1 MTKDVQEA
9 YVAVS
14 RLFEESTNS
23 ETDTQLL
30 YHHGLSILFEIFAR
44 FCIAAPEEL
53 LKQLLLAFDP
63 NAPRNIFTI
72 NSLLGKVMHWLQ
84 QLHQRLVSR
93 LEEVAMLRAPELRPH
108 ESAQGSL
115 FALPQSIM
123 FHGSFPAAVREAT
136 TTGRWLLVSIYDDS
150 FASFELYR
158 DTWAND
164 VVQTLITVDYIFWTV
179 DAKSV
184 EGELFCQ
191 AYHCISYPFI
201 AIIDPL
207 TMTIVK
213 NWSSLSVTRASDELQ
228 HFLDSHTIVTPVSTA
243 QVTVESPKGTDLS
256 ESERFE
262 IAITRSL
269 QDNRQEEPSHVENRV
284 RALEVDFIGVIDQYT
299 TSREPDDLVTFQLQV
314 PNRDRTHPVT
324 VCKTTPTLILY
335 AIARKILATEFEH
348 KDYVNVPPFILT
360 THTNTV
366 LFKGSALHFYV
377 KI

>member
-1 MTKDVQEA
+1 
-9 YVAVS
+9 
-14 RLFEESTNS
+14 
-23 ETDTQLL
+23 
-30 YHHGLSILFEIFAR
+30 
-44 FCIAAPEEL
+44 
-53 LKQLLLAFDP
+53 
-63 NAPRNIFTI
+63 
-72 NSLLGKVMHWLQ
+72 MHWLQ

-115 FALPQSIM
+115 FVLPESIM
-123 FHGSFPAAVREAT
+123 FQGSFPAAVREAT

-164 VVQTLITVDYIFWTV
+164 VVQTLITVDYIFWTL

-201 AIIDPL
+201 AVIDPL
-207 TMTIVK
+207 TMIIVK
-213 NWSSLSVTRASDELQ
+213 NWTSLSVTRASDELQ
-228 HFLDSHTIVTPVSTA
+228 HFLDSHTITTPAGTEERVMDTT

-256 ESERFE
+256 ESEQFE

-269 QDNRQEEPSHVENRV
+269 QNNRQEEPSHVENRV

-299 TSREPDDLVTFQLQV
+299 TSREPGDLVTFQLQV
-314 PNRDRTHPVT
+314 PNRDITQVT
-324 VCKTTPTLILY
+324 VRKTTPTLILY
-335 AIARKILATEFEH
+335 AIARKILAIEFEH

-366 LFKGSALHFYV
+366 LFNCPTTKIENIDVSAPV
-377 KI
+377 KVRFK